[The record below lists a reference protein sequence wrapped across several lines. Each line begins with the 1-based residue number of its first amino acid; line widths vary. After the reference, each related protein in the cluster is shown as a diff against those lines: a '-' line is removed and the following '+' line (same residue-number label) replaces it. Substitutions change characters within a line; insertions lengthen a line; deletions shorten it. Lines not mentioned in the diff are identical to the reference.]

1 MATLTASAPA
11 SLPSVSAPRLLRAA
25 LPLLIAAPVV
35 LGVQAGGVWVLAQ
48 LAKPAPAASTPAAT
62 PAPARTAPPLF
73 ASTHSSAPV
82 VAKAPLA
89 AAAPVAEAAAPPAP
103 AARTTAAEVPAGE
116 HPAVTAKAEA
126 AADKPMTATPVPAPV
141 PGARADTKPD
151 TKPQASPVQAT
162 TAPEAPPAPVA
173 RVEAVAPTP
182 TPAPAPAG
190 STDAAPAAVSPVSPT
205 APAVSPVTRPT
216 ASVLVVPPPYVPVA
230 PYAVAVPPAPAR
242 AAVAPAGS
250 VQPVA
255 RPLENPAPAP
265 QAGAHE
271 TTQLLGP
278 DWVRAQPLN
287 NRTLQLMAG
296 DSLEA
301 LREYVRS
308 HDFAD
313 VPVAYVP
320 SVRDGQ
326 PWYYLIAGS
335 FASVQESS
343 AAERVLKSV
352 QSGLKPWTRR
362 FGGMQALIKP

>member
-1 MATLTASAPA
+1 MATLTASAPV

-48 LAKPAPAASTPAAT
+48 LAKPEPAASAPAATTALP
-62 PAPARTAPPLF
+62 RTAPPLF
-73 ASTHSSAPV
+73 ASTSSSLPV
-82 VAKAPLA
+82 VVKAP
-89 AAAPVAEAAAPPAP
+89 APAAEAAAPPAP
-103 AARTTAAEVPAGE
+103 VVGRAATPEVPAGE
-116 HPAVTAKAEA
+116 R
-126 AADKPMTATPVPAPV
+126 PVPAARVAPVADQPVTAAPV
-141 PGARADTKPD
+141 PVAPAHPV
-151 TKPQASPVQAT
+151 PSPEAASVQAT
-162 TAPEAPPAPVA
+162 TAPEVPVAAPAPVA
-173 RVEAVAPTP
+173 RVEAVAPK
-182 TPAPAPAG
+182 PAPAPAD
-190 STDAAPAAVSPVSPT
+190 TADAAP
-205 APAVSPVTRPT
+205 PAVSPTPPAVGPVTRPA
-216 ASVLVVPPPYVPVA
+216 ASVLYVPPPYVPVA
-230 PYAVAVPPAPAR
+230 PYAIAAAPAPVR
-242 AAVAPAGS
+242 IAVAPVAS
-250 VQPVA
+250 PAPVA
-255 RPLENPAPAP
+255 HPVEDKTPAPAP
-265 QAGAHE
+265 AAMASERQE
-271 TTQLLGP
+271 LLGP
-278 DWVRAQPLN
+278 DWVRAQPMN

-296 DSLEA
+296 SSLEA

-343 AAERVLKSV
+343 AAERVLKNV

>member
-1 MATLTASAPA
+1 MATLTASAPV

-48 LAKPAPAASTPAAT
+48 LAKPEPAASAPAAMTVLP
-62 PAPARTAPPLF
+62 RTAPPLF
-73 ASTHSSAPV
+73 ASTSSSAPV
-82 VAKAPLA
+82 VAKAS
-89 AAAPVAEAAAPPAP
+89 APAAEAAAPPAP
-103 AARTTAAEVPAGE
+103 VVGRAATPEVPAGE
-116 HPAVTAKAEA
+116 R
-126 AADKPMTATPVPAPV
+126 PVPAASVAPV
-141 PGARADTKPD
+141 ADPPVTAAPAQAPAPSPDAR
-151 TKPQASPVQAT
+151 PVQAT
-162 TAPEAPPAPVA
+162 TAPETPVAVPAPVA
-173 RVEAVAPTP
+173 RVEAVAPK
-182 TPAPAPAG
+182 PAPAPAD
-190 STDAAPAAVSPVSPT
+190 TVDAAPPAVSPVSPT
-205 APAVSPVTRPT
+205 PPAFSPVTRPA
-216 ASVLVVPPPYVPVA
+216 ASVLYVPPPYVPVA
-230 PYAVAVPPAPAR
+230 PYAIAAAQAPVR
-242 AAVAPAGS
+242 TAVAPVAH
-250 VQPVA
+250 PV
-255 RPLENPAPAP
+255 EDKIPAPAP
-265 QAGAHE
+265 AAMEPERQE
-271 TTQLLGP
+271 LLGP
-278 DWVRAQPLN
+278 DWVRAQPMN

-296 DSLEA
+296 SSLEA

-343 AAERVLKSV
+343 AAERVLKNV